1 MLVLLAQPRKF
12 TALGMCKAVA
22 AAALVAIGLRDPVTD
37 RLCRRL
43 KLLCQFFRRPA
54 GANQFDHL
62 PPELGRIWGTCVL
75 ALALVIGAMSASA
88 KAEDV
93 FEVKETTT
101 DDLKAVFAT
110 VRSTDEINARVR
122 TGGTITSLA
131 IKRGS
136 EVKPGDVLATVA
148 DDKLA
153 FRMKALDAQIIG
165 LRSRAET
172 AKAEAQRQEQLAQR
186 GFAASAKLDEAR
198 AASEVASNALKSAE
212 AERAVITQ
220 QVEEGAVLAPAQG
233 RVLTIPVT
241 VGAVVMPGEAIA
253 KIAANAY
260 VLRLELPERHARFMK
275 TGDPVIIG
283 GRELAASDAPLGKG
297 VISLVYP
304 ELQDGRVIAD
314 AQADGLGKYFVGE
327 RVLAWISAGK
337 RKTIVVPRDYLFK
350 HFGLDYARIK
360 QDDGKTIDVVV
371 QPGQPARL
379 EGDGDGIEVLAGL
392 KPGDRLVR
400 P

>member
-1 MLVLLAQPRKF
+1 MFLTKRAWSPYPARIIIGLLQILLAEIRMRRRSKSF
-12 TALGMCKAVA
+12 ALLLTIAVGAVNASA
-22 AAALVAIGLRDPVTD
+22 AAQDIFEAKESAI
-37 RLCRRL
+37 
-43 KLLCQFFRRPA
+43 
-54 GANQFDHL
+54 
-62 PPELGRIWGTCVL
+62 
-75 ALALVIGAMSASA
+75 
-88 KAEDV
+88 
-93 FEVKETTT
+93 

-122 TGGTITSLA
+122 TGGTIASLS
-131 IKRGS
+131 INRGS

-148 DDKLA
+148 DEKLA
-153 FRMKALDAQIIG
+153 LRMKALDAQIIG

-172 AKAEAQRQEQLAQR
+172 AKAEAQRQDQLAQR

-212 AERAVITQ
+212 AERAVITR

-233 RVLTIPVT
+233 RVLAIPVT
-241 VGAVVMPGEAIA
+241 VGAVVMPGEVIA

-260 VLRLELPERHARFMK
+260 VLRLELPERHARFIN

-297 VISLVYP
+297 VIFLVYP

-327 RVLAWISAGK
+327 RVLVWISAGK
-337 RKTIVVPRDYLFK
+337 RKAIVVPREYLFRK
-350 HFGLDYARIK
+350 FGLDYARLNHG
-360 QDDGKTIDVVV
+360 DGKTIDVVV

-379 EGDGDGIEVLAGL
+379 EDGGDGVEVLAGL
-392 KPGDRLVR
+392 RPGDRLVR
-400 P
+400 PSSSEYRAISPRRSLLPR

>member
-1 MLVLLAQPRKF
+1 MSNRISERVSIRPQSALHAVL
-12 TALGMCKAVA
+12 
-22 AAALVAIGLRDPVTD
+22 
-37 RLCRRL
+37 
-43 KLLCQFFRRPA
+43 
-54 GANQFDHL
+54 
-62 PPELGRIWGTCVL
+62 L
-75 ALALVIGAMSASA
+75 ALALATGAMSASA
-88 KAEDV
+88 NAQDV
-93 FEVKETTT
+93 FDVKESAI

-148 DDKLA
+148 DEKLA
-153 FRMKALDAQIIG
+153 LKMQSVDAQIIG

-186 GFAASAKLDEAR
+186 GFAAGAKLDEAR

-212 AERAVITQ
+212 AERSVITR
-220 QVEEGAVLAPAQG
+220 QVEEGNVLAPAQG

-241 VGAVVMPGEAIA
+241 VGAVVMPGETIA

-260 VLRLELPERHARFMK
+260 VLRLELPERHARFIK
-275 TGDPVIIG
+275 TGDPVVIG
-283 GRELAASDAPLGKG
+283 GRELAASAAPLGKG

-327 RVLAWISAGK
+327 RVLVWILGRQAPNNRGSA
-337 RKTIVVPRDYLFK
+337 RHPLQALWP
-350 HFGLDYARIK
+350 GLCEAQTRRR
-360 QDDGKTIDVVV
+360 QDH
-371 QPGQPARL
+371 
-379 EGDGDGIEVLAGL
+379 
-392 KPGDRLVR
+392 
-400 P
+400 

>member
-1 MLVLLAQPRKF
+1 MTNLSAGEAWLRTKGFALLI
-12 TALGMCKAVA
+12 AVFA
-22 AAALVAIGLRDPVTD
+22 AAALPI
-37 RLCRRL
+37 
-43 KLLCQFFRRPA
+43 
-54 GANQFDHL
+54 
-62 PPELGRIWGTCVL
+62 
-75 ALALVIGAMSASA
+75 SARA
-88 KAEDV
+88 QDV
-93 FEVKETTT
+93 FEVKESAI

-110 VRSTDEINARVR
+110 VRSPDEINARVR

-136 EVKPGDVLATVA
+136 EVKSGDVLATVV
-148 DDKLA
+148 DEKLA
-153 FRMKALDAQIIG
+153 LRMRALDAQIVG

-220 QVEEGAVLAPAQG
+220 QVEEGDVLAPAQG

-260 VLRLELPERHARFMK
+260 VLRLELPERHARFIK

-283 GRELAASDAPLGKG
+283 GRELGSSDAPLGKG

-327 RVLAWISAGK
+327 RVLVWISAGK
-337 RKTIVVPRDYLFK
+337 RQTIVVPRDYLFR
-350 HFGLDYARIK
+350 HFGLDYARI
-360 QDDGKTIDVVV
+360 QQSDGKTIDVVV

-379 EGDGDGIEVLAGL
+379 ESNGDGVEVLAGL

-400 P
+400 Q

>member
-1 MLVLLAQPRKF
+1 MTNRISGEALTRPPSASRAVLLVLA
-12 TALGMCKAVA
+12 MIAV
-22 AAALVAIGLRDPVTD
+22 
-37 RLCRRL
+37 
-43 KLLCQFFRRPA
+43 
-54 GANQFDHL
+54 
-62 PPELGRIWGTCVL
+62 
-75 ALALVIGAMSASA
+75 SASA
-88 KAEDV
+88 AAQDV
-93 FEVKETTT
+93 FEVKESAI
-101 DDLKAVFAT
+101 DDLKSVFAT

-153 FRMKALDAQIIG
+153 LRMKVLDAHIIG

-186 GFAASAKLDEAR
+186 GFAAGAKLDEAR

-212 AERAVITQ
+212 AERSVITQ

-260 VLRLELPERHARFMK
+260 VLRLELPERHARFIK

-283 GRELAASDAPLGKG
+283 GRELSASDAPLGKG

-327 RVLAWISAGK
+327 RVLVRISAGK
-337 RKTIVVPRDYLFK
+337 RNAIVVPSEYLFN

-360 QDDGKTIDVVV
+360 EGGGETIDVVV
-371 QPGQPARL
+371 QPGQPIRS
-379 EGDGDGIEVLAGL
+379 EGDGGGIEVLGGL

>member
-1 MLVLLAQPRKF
+1 MTNRITGEALTRPLSRARVVL
-12 TALGMCKAVA
+12 M
-22 AAALVAIGLRDPVTD
+22 
-37 RLCRRL
+37 
-43 KLLCQFFRRPA
+43 
-54 GANQFDHL
+54 
-62 PPELGRIWGTCVL
+62 VL
-75 ALALVIGAMSASA
+75 AMVIASASA
-88 KAEDV
+88 KAENL
-93 FEVKETTT
+93 FEVKETAI

-110 VRSTDEINARVR
+110 VRSPDEINARVR
-122 TGGTITSLA
+122 TGGTITSLT

-153 FRMKALDAQIIG
+153 LKMKALDAQIIG

-172 AKAEAQRQEQLAQR
+172 AKAEARRQEQLAQG

-198 AASEVASNALKSAE
+198 AASAVASNALKSAE
-212 AERAVITQ
+212 AERAVIIQ

-260 VLRLELPERHARFMK
+260 VLRLELPERHARFIK

-297 VISLVYP
+297 EISLVYP

-327 RVLAWISAGK
+327 RVLVWISAGK
-337 RKTIVVPRDYLFK
+337 RQSIVVPRDYLFR
-350 HFGLDYARIK
+350 HFGLDYARIS
-360 QDDGKTIDVVV
+360 QGENRTIDVVV
-371 QPGQPARL
+371 QPGQLARL
-379 EGDGDGIEVLAGL
+379 EGGGDGIEVLAGL
-392 KPGDRLVR
+392 KPGDRLAR

>member
-1 MLVLLAQPRKF
+1 MTNRISGE
-12 TALGMCKAVA
+12 ALTRPPSR
-22 AAALVAIGLRDPVTD
+22 AALFL
-37 RLCRRL
+37 
-43 KLLCQFFRRPA
+43 
-54 GANQFDHL
+54 
-62 PPELGRIWGTCVL
+62 
-75 ALALVIGAMSASA
+75 LALVVGSISASA
-88 KAEDV
+88 AQDV
-93 FEVKETTT
+93 FEVKESAI
-101 DDLKAVFAT
+101 DDLKSVFAT

-153 FRMKALDAQIIG
+153 LRMKVLDAQIIG

-186 GFAASAKLDEAR
+186 GFAAGAKLDEAR
-198 AASEVASNALKSAE
+198 TALEVASNALKSAE
-212 AERAVITQ
+212 AERSVITQ

-241 VGAVVMPGEAIA
+241 VGAVVMPGETIA

-260 VLRLELPERHARFMK
+260 VLRLELPERHARFIK
-275 TGDPVIIG
+275 TGDPVIMG
-283 GRELAASDAPLGKG
+283 DRELSASDAPLGKG
-297 VISLVYP
+297 LISLVYP

-327 RVLAWISAGK
+327 RVLVRVSAGK
-337 RKTIVVPRDYLFK
+337 RNTIVVPIEYLFK

-360 QDDGKTIDVVV
+360 QGDGKTIDVVV

-379 EGDGDGIEVLAGL
+379 EGEIDGIEVLAGL
-392 KPGDRLVR
+392 KPGDKLVR